1 MKHAKT
7 KGSRRLRLHRE
18 LAQLLE
24 EKLHGSQATSAALG
38 GEACVYFLPTGERQL
53 YGYMAMKEDVDTFNW
68 YYLKGKPKLKYEM
81 RSYEEMVVNG
91 IRQMSEDNLQLPW
104 LQNRVAEQQSHA
116 KDLEESIGMLKEKLD
131 KANKDLEILRLKAK
145 QQHEQDMEEMDFL
158 EQFYKDQIRNILEA
172 RKDGDFQ
179 NTRQKEVQENA
190 EQSNAN
196 PSNRNDYI
204 KNTEQEKGRV
214 TESYEPIIQENINIA
229 PIGREETMFRTVMG
243 RRLETEPAPRG
254 GKCLDYREKARTA
267 RQEFFKGKFI
277 MADPGGWPIKIT
289 KRHALEFGSDVLL
302 FSKNNVVY
310 TAFKLDALCLKVA
323 PALIKAKPSN
333 CERRGALFEGCG
345 LIKSWS
351 HLFRFRRKSSTL
363 GTEYCYCWQFNF
375 SDFDLQSD
383 PHNVESIRLLEKQ
396 GTNFKMHREKGID
409 SRDFAKLVLS
419 SGLIFNYS
427 FTWITFHGAYDLA
440 FFIKI
445 LTQQELPRDL
455 QSFMGLM
462 KFYLGVAVYDIK
474 YITSVHGLHG
484 GLERVSKLLGVNQI
498 AGNSHQA
505 GPDSLLTLQTLI
517 EFKNIHRKK
526 LNENFSGFE
535 GMLSGLCG
543 GELLLYKPDFMDP
556 FNWQRKNV
564 MCSTGLFY

>member
-1 MKHAKT
+1 MAGKQVVVRQVWASNLKSEFFHIQKVIRQYPFVSMDTEFPGTIFQSTLNKH
-7 KGSRRLRLHRE
+7 
-18 LAQLLE
+18 LLCY
-24 EKLHGSQATSAALG
+24 APDYT
-38 GEACVYFLPTGERQL
+38 
-53 YGYMAMKEDVDTFNW
+53 
-68 YYLKGKPKLKYEM
+68 YYLMKLNVDMLK
-81 RSYEEMVVNG
+81 
-91 IRQMSEDNLQLPW
+91 IIQLG
-104 LQNRVAEQQSHA
+104 LTFS
-116 KDLEESIGMLKEKLD
+116 DLEGNL
-131 KANKDLEILRLKAK
+131 
-145 QQHEQDMEEMDFL
+145 
-158 EQFYKDQIRNILEA
+158 
-172 RKDGDFQ
+172 
-179 NTRQKEVQENA
+179 
-190 EQSNAN
+190 
-196 PSNRNDYI
+196 P
-204 KNTEQEKGRV
+204 
-214 TESYEPIIQENINIA
+214 
-229 PIGREETMFRTVMG
+229 
-243 RRLETEPAPRG
+243 
-254 GKCLDYREKARTA
+254 
-267 RQEFFKGKFI
+267 
-277 MADPGGWPIKIT
+277 
-289 KRHALEFGSDVLL
+289 
-302 FSKNNVVY
+302 
-310 TAFKLDALCLKVA
+310 
-323 PALIKAKPSN
+323 
-333 CERRGALFEGCG
+333 
-345 LIKSWS
+345 
-351 HLFRFRRKSSTL
+351 TL

-375 SDFDLQSD
+375 RDFDLQSD

-484 GLERVSKLLGVNQI
+484 GLERVSKLLGVNRI

-543 GELLLYKPDFMDP
+543 GERLLYKPDFMDP

-564 MCSTGLFY
+564 MCST

>member
-38 GEACVYFLPTGERQL
+38 GEACGKWKGPKEEKKHHEIVWPPMVVVANTTHKKDENNKWTGMTTQQLLDLFSSYNAIVKAQHFYNSNGHCGMGILIFESSVRGYLEAEWLHRHFAEEQTGRNAWNNRPVYFLPTGERQL

-145 QQHEQDMEEMDFL
+145 QQHEQDMEE
-158 EQFYKDQIRNILEA
+158 
-172 RKDGDFQ
+172 
-179 NTRQKEVQENA
+179 KEVQENA

-214 TESYEPIIQENINIA
+214 TERYEPIIQENINIA

-277 MADPGGWPIKIT
+277 MADPGTTQIF
-289 KRHALEFGSDVLL
+289 L
-302 FSKNNVVY
+302 NN
-310 TAFKLDALCLKVA
+310 
-323 PALIKAKPSN
+323 
-333 CERRGALFEGCG
+333 
-345 LIKSWS
+345 IKS
-351 HLFRFRRKSSTL
+351 
-363 GTEYCYCWQFNF
+363 
-375 SDFDLQSD
+375 
-383 PHNVESIRLLEKQ
+383 
-396 GTNFKMHREKGID
+396 
-409 SRDFAKLVLS
+409 
-419 SGLIFNYS
+419 
-427 FTWITFHGAYDLA
+427 
-440 FFIKI
+440 
-445 LTQQELPRDL
+445 
-455 QSFMGLM
+455 
-462 KFYLGVAVYDIK
+462 
-474 YITSVHGLHG
+474 
-484 GLERVSKLLGVNQI
+484 
-498 AGNSHQA
+498 
-505 GPDSLLTLQTLI
+505 
-517 EFKNIHRKK
+517 
-526 LNENFSGFE
+526 
-535 GMLSGLCG
+535 
-543 GELLLYKPDFMDP
+543 
-556 FNWQRKNV
+556 
-564 MCSTGLFY
+564 